1 MREIINEANGWQ
13 QNNQSI
19 ALATVVK
26 TWGSA
31 PRKAGAKMAL
41 TAAGA
46 MAGSVSGGC
55 VEGAVVEAGQ
65 ATLASSTAQ
74 LLEFGVAD
82 ETAWTV
88 GLACGGK
95 IDVFVEPFDPT
106 VQGIVADWIAHEKAG
121 AVATIIRG
129 PAAQIGRKLVLT
141 ATEILYDSTE
151 DVSLRDRMLTESR
164 AALTERKHRRT
175 QLANTEIELFV
186 DVIMPAPTIVIVG
199 GVHIAQGLIPM
210 AQTLGF
216 RPIVIDPR
224 RAFGSSE
231 RFPDMPLYAEW
242 PRKAF
247 PKISINEST
256 AIVLLTHDPK
266 IDDQALAFA
275 LPSAAFYIGALGSS
289 KTAAKRR
296 ARLRE
301 AGYSE
306 AEIGRI
312 HGPIGLRI
320 NSKTPEEIALSI
332 MAELISVYRS

>member
-1 MREIINEANGWQ
+1 MREIIQEVNEWREANQ
-13 QNNQSI
+13 PIS
-19 ALATVVK
+19 LATVVK

-41 TAAGA
+41 TASGT

-65 ATLASSTAQ
+65 VTLETQQAQ
-74 LLEFGVAD
+74 LLAFGVAD

-95 IDVFVEPFDPT
+95 IDVFVEPFNPQ
-106 VQGIVADWIAHEKAG
+106 VQQIVSSWVAEEKAG
-121 AVATIIRG
+121 AVATIIQG
-129 PAAQIGRKLVLT
+129 PEEQVGQKLVLT
-141 ATEILYDSTE
+141 KDAVLFDTLSP
-151 DVSLRDRMLTESR
+151 SLKAAVTRESQTALKDRR
-164 AALTERKHRRT
+164 HRRI
-175 QLANTEIELFV
+175 QLPDTAIEIFV
-186 DVIMPAPTIVIVG
+186 DVIMPAPTVVIVG
-199 GVHIAQGLIPM
+199 GVHIAQGLIPI
-210 AQTLGF
+210 AKTLGF
-216 RPIVIDPR
+216 QPIVIDPR
-224 RAFGSSE
+224 RAFGSAE
-231 RFPDMPLYAEW
+231 RFPAMPLYAEW

-247 PKISINEST
+247 PKITINEAT

-296 ARLRE
+296 ARLEE
-301 AGYSE
+301 AGYT
-306 AEIGRI
+306 AAQIGRI
-312 HGPIGLRI
+312 HGPVGLNI

-332 MAELISVYRS
+332 MAELISIYRS